1 MAGSRVVGS
10 GGDGGGGGRG
20 GDGSGDCDG
29 GGGGGGEGEGEMAS
43 EMVAH
48 RPWRLWVVFASR
60 AGSRRT

>member
-60 AGSRRT
+60 GGSRRT